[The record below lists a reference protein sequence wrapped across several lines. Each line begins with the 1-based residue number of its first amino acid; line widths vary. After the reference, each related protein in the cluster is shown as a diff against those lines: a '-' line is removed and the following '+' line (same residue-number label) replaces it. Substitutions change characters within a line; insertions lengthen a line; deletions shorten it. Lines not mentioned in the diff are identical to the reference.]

1 MPRRRAARKMVSPAR
16 MSTSRSSMLKVFA
29 FALPFPLIVIAFAP
43 VVPAERPTGEDPR
56 GARAGTHNH
65 RLSLWVPAF
74 AGTTLEH
81 AAACSSP
88 TPERLRQLL
97 REILQHAQERVRRR
111 LAEPADRGVAHGV
124 RELRQ
129 QRLIPGSGCHQRSGL
144 LGSRPAGR
152 ALAAALV
159 LEEAHQVE

>member
-16 MSTSRSSMLKVFA
+16 ISTSRSSMLKVLG
-29 FALPFPLIVIAFAP
+29 FALPFPLMVIAFAP
-43 VVPAERPTGEDPR
+43 VVPAKRAAGEAPR

-65 RLSLWVPAF
+65 RRRLWVPAF
-74 AGTTLEH
+74 AGTTP
-81 AAACSSP
+81 AWVAVSSSP

-97 REILQHAQERVRRR
+97 REILEHAQQRVGRR

-129 QRLIPGSGCHQRSGL
+129 QRLIPGPGCHQRGGL

-159 LEEAHQVE
+159 L